1 MIISLLVY
9 IILIYDNPI
18 IHPNAG
24 GILTTCFL
32 FSNLIPIITIIV
44 LQKYGII
51 SDLDASIREQ
61 RIMPLCLGVLYA
73 AIGFIVLTLQNA
85 DAIVRGLM
93 FCFITNTVII
103 IIITR
108 YWKISIHTMGIAGL
122 LAALWVN
129 GEQSPLIMGFILV
142 LVASARVVLKAHN
155 ILQVIVGSFLGMI
168 HLCTITFYFHLDHD
182 IHKSCAGKSSYAN
195 TGASDRI
202 LFPTG
207 LNK

>member
-9 IILIYDNPI
+9 IILIYNNPI

-51 SDLDASIREQ
+51 SDLDASIRKQ
-61 RIMPLCLGVLYA
+61 RIMPLSLGVLYA

-85 DAIVRGLM
+85 DAIIRGLM

-103 IIITR
+103 ILITR

-122 LAALWVN
+122 IAALWVN
-129 GEQSPLIMGFILV
+129 GEQFPLIMGFILV
-142 LVASARVVLKAHN
+142 LVAIARVVLKAHN
-155 ILQVIVGSFLGMI
+155 ISQVIAGSFLGMVLTYVQL
-168 HLCTITFYFHLDHD
+168 HLIF
-182 IHKSCAGKSSYAN
+182 I
-195 TGASDRI
+195 
-202 LFPTG
+202 
-207 LNK
+207 

>member
-9 IILIYDNPI
+9 IILIYGNPI

-51 SDLDASIREQ
+51 SDLDASIRKQ
-61 RIMPLCLGVLYA
+61 RIMPLSLGVLYA

-103 IIITR
+103 ILITR
-108 YWKISIHTMGIAGL
+108 YWKISIHTMGVAGL
-122 LAALWVN
+122 LAVLWVN
-129 GEQSPLIMGFILV
+129 GEHSPLIMGFILM

-155 ILQVIVGSFLGMI
+155 ISQVIVGSFLGMI
-168 HLCTITFYFHLDHD
+168 LTYVQLHFIF
-182 IHKSCAGKSSYAN
+182 I
-195 TGASDRI
+195 
-202 LFPTG
+202 
-207 LNK
+207 

>member
-44 LQKYGII
+44 LQRYGII
-51 SDLDASIREQ
+51 SDLDASIRKQ
-61 RIMPLCLGVLYA
+61 RIMPLSLGVLYA

-108 YWKISIHTMGIAGL
+108 YWKISIHTMGVAGL

-129 GEQSPLIMGFILV
+129 GTQSPLIMGFILV

-155 ILQVIVGSFLGMI
+155 ISQVLVGSFLGVVLTYVQL
-168 HLCTITFYFHLDHD
+168 HLIF
-182 IHKSCAGKSSYAN
+182 I
-195 TGASDRI
+195 
-202 LFPTG
+202 
-207 LNK
+207 

>member
-24 GILTTCFL
+24 EILTTCFL

-44 LQKYGII
+44 LQRYGII

-108 YWKISIHTMGIAGL
+108 YWKISIHTMGVAGL

-129 GEQSPLIMGFILV
+129 GEQSPLIMGLILV
-142 LVASARVVLKAHN
+142 VVASARVVLKAHN
-155 ILQVIVGSFLGMI
+155 ISQVIVGSFLGMI
-168 HLCTITFYFHLDHD
+168 LTYVQLHFIF
-182 IHKSCAGKSSYAN
+182 I
-195 TGASDRI
+195 
-202 LFPTG
+202 
-207 LNK
+207 

>member
-24 GILTTCFL
+24 EILTTCFL

-44 LQKYGII
+44 LLRYGII
-51 SDLDASIREQ
+51 SDLDASIRKQ
-61 RIMPLCLGVLYA
+61 RIMPLSLGVLYA

-93 FCFITNTVII
+93 FCFITK
-103 IIITR
+103 ITR
-108 YWKISIHTMGIAGL
+108 YWKISIHAMGVAGL
-122 LAALWVN
+122 IAALWVN
-129 GEQSPLIMGFILV
+129 GGQSPLIMGFILV

-155 ILQVIVGSFLGMI
+155 ISQVIVGSFLGMI
-168 HLCTITFYFHLDHD
+168 LTYIQLHLIF
-182 IHKSCAGKSSYAN
+182 I
-195 TGASDRI
+195 
-202 LFPTG
+202 
-207 LNK
+207 

>member
-9 IILIYDNPI
+9 AILIYDNPI

-51 SDLDASIREQ
+51 SDLDASIRKQ
-61 RIMPLCLGVLYA
+61 RIMPLSLGVLYA

-85 DAIVRGLM
+85 DALVKGLM

-103 IIITR
+103 ILITR
-108 YWKISIHTMGIAGL
+108 YWKISIHTMGVAGL
-122 LAALWVN
+122 LTALWVN
-129 GEQSPLIMGFILV
+129 GTQSPLIMGFILV

-155 ILQVIVGSFLGMI
+155 IPQVIVGSFLGMI
-168 HLCTITFYFHLDHD
+168 LTYVQLHFIF
-182 IHKSCAGKSSYAN
+182 I
-195 TGASDRI
+195 
-202 LFPTG
+202 
-207 LNK
+207 

>member
-1 MIISLLVY
+1 MIISLFVY

-18 IHPNAG
+18 IHPNASG
-24 GILTTCFL
+24 TLTICFL
-32 FSNLIPIITIIV
+32 FSNLLPIITIIV
-44 LQKYGII
+44 LQRYGII

-108 YWKISIHTMGIAGL
+108 YWKISIHTMGVAGL

-155 ILQVIVGSFLGMI
+155 ISQVIVGSFLGMI
-168 HLCTITFYFHLDHD
+168 LTYVQLHFIF
-182 IHKSCAGKSSYAN
+182 I
-195 TGASDRI
+195 
-202 LFPTG
+202 
-207 LNK
+207 

>member
-9 IILIYDNPI
+9 AILIYDNPI

-51 SDLDASIREQ
+51 SDLDASIRKQ
-61 RIMPLCLGVLYA
+61 RIMPLSLGVLYA

-85 DAIVRGLM
+85 DTLVKGLM
-93 FCFITNTVII
+93 FCFITNTAII
-103 IIITR
+103 ILITR
-108 YWKISIHTMGIAGL
+108 YWKISIHTMGVAGL

-129 GEQSPLIMGFILV
+129 GTQFPLIMGFILV

-155 ILQVIVGSFLGMI
+155 ISQVIVGSFLGMI
-168 HLCTITFYFHLDHD
+168 LTYVQLHLIF
-182 IHKSCAGKSSYAN
+182 I
-195 TGASDRI
+195 
-202 LFPTG
+202 
-207 LNK
+207 

>member
-1 MIISLLVY
+1 MIQLAKFLSIILHPMIISLLVY

-44 LQKYGII
+44 LQRYGII

-61 RIMPLCLGVLYA
+61 RIMPLSLVVLYA

-93 FCFITNTVII
+93 FCFISNTVII

-108 YWKISIHTMGIAGL
+108 YWKISIHTMGVAGL

-142 LVASARVVLKAHN
+142 LVTSARVVLKAHN
-155 ILQVIVGSFLGMI
+155 ISQVIVGSFLGI
-168 HLCTITFYFHLDHD
+168 
-182 IHKSCAGKSSYAN
+182 
-195 TGASDRI
+195 I
-202 LFPTG
+202 LTYVQLHFIFI
-207 LNK
+207 